1 MEGIFVKEKSFYK
14 NIFFLTF
21 PLVFQQLLRLS
32 VDTLNSMMLGNI
44 DQLQMSAVSQANQ
57 VFFIFYTVCSGFGVG
72 CCALV
77 AQYWGKQDIDA
88 IKTVLAAAL
97 RYTAVLGLIV
107 TAIVMLAPESV
118 MRIYSS
124 DPELIALGAGYLRI
138 VAIMY
143 TPCALSVML
152 FAGCRGI
159 EQVGIFF
166 KTNVISYPLNIILNY
181 CFLFGAFGFP
191 RLGITGIAIA
201 TIIARLTELLILSV
215 YVLFIDKR
223 MSFKL
228 RDLLRRDKTLS
239 KDLAVVA
246 APIVAHEII
255 WSFGTSAGSMIT
267 GQLGTGVVA
276 GFNVTTV
283 LYDLCGSLGN
293 GFLNA
298 CSVVI
303 GKTIGMGK
311 VDKVKK
317 QAQTIL
323 VMGLILGLAIGL
335 FTFLIRGAF
344 LSLYDLTPEA
354 SGYAMQFMAVYAVIW
369 PFSLLEMVGMIA
381 ILRAGGDGKTGFY
394 TDIVSMW
401 LTTIPLAAA
410 GAFIFGWP
418 PVVVVTVIKLTI
430 VIEAIVGIIRVLS
443 MRWVHDLTRHKTA

>member
-1 MEGIFVKEKSFYK
+1 MDGICVKEKSFYK

-57 VFFIFYTVCSGFGVG
+57 VFFIFYTVCNGFGVG

-77 AQYWGKQDIDA
+77 AQYWGRKDLES
-88 IKTVLAAAL
+88 IKTVLATAL
-97 RYTAVLGLIV
+97 RSIAIFGLLV
-107 TAIVMLAPESV
+107 TAIVILFPERV

-124 DPELIALGAGYLRI
+124 DPALIELGASYLRI

-159 EQVGIFF
+159 EQVGIFL
-166 KTNVISYPLNIILNY
+166 KTNIISYPVNIILDY
-181 CFLFGAFGFP
+181 VLLFGKLGFP
-191 RLGITGIAIA
+191 ELGITGIAIG
-201 TIIARLTELLILSV
+201 TVIARLVELSILAT
-215 YVLFIDKR
+215 YVLVFEKR
-223 MSFKL
+223 MTFKL
-228 RDLLRRDKTLS
+228 RDLKRRDSLLS
-239 KDLAVVA
+239 KDFAKVS

-267 GQLGTGVVA
+267 GQLGTSVVA

-303 GKTIGMGK
+303 GKTIGMGNVK
-311 VDKVKK
+311 KVKK
-317 QAQTIL
+317 QSETIIF
-323 VMGLILGLAIGL
+323 MGLILGLAIGL
-335 FTFLIRGAF
+335 FTFLIRPVF
-344 LSLYDLTPEA
+344 LSLYSLTPEA
-354 SGYAMQFMAVYAVIW
+354 ESYAMQFMAVYAVIW

-410 GAFIFGWP
+410 GAFVFGWP
-418 PVVVVTVIKLTI
+418 PVVVVTIIKLTI

-443 MRWVHDLTRHKTA
+443 MKWVHDLTRHEA

>member
-1 MEGIFVKEKSFYK
+1 MDGIFVKEKSFYK

-57 VFFIFYTVCSGFGVG
+57 VFFIFYTVCNGFGVG

-77 AQYWGKQDIDA
+77 AQYWGRKDLES
-88 IKTVLAAAL
+88 IKTVLATAL
-97 RYTAVLGLIV
+97 RSIAIFGLLV
-107 TAIVMLAPESV
+107 TAIVILFPERV

-124 DPELIALGAGYLRI
+124 DPALIELGASYLRI

-159 EQVGIFF
+159 EQVGIFL
-166 KTNVISYPLNIILNY
+166 KTNIISYPVNIILDY
-181 CFLFGAFGFP
+181 VLLFGKLGFP
-191 RLGITGIAIA
+191 ELGITGIAIG
-201 TIIARLTELLILSV
+201 TVIARLVELSILAT
-215 YVLFIDKR
+215 YVLVFEKR
-223 MSFKL
+223 MTFKL
-228 RDLLRRDKTLS
+228 RDLKRRDSLLS
-239 KDLAVVA
+239 KDFAKVS

-267 GQLGTGVVA
+267 GQLGTSVVA

-303 GKTIGMGK
+303 GKTIGMGNVK
-311 VDKVKK
+311 KVKK
-317 QAQTIL
+317 QSETIIF
-323 VMGLILGLAIGL
+323 MGLILGLAIGL
-335 FTFLIRGAF
+335 FTFLIRPVF
-344 LSLYDLTPEA
+344 LSLYSLTPEA
-354 SGYAMQFMAVYAVIW
+354 ESYAMQFMAVYAVIW

-410 GAFIFGWP
+410 GAFVFGWP
-418 PVVVVTVIKLTI
+418 PVVVVTIIKMTI

-443 MRWVHDLTRHKTA
+443 MKWVHDLTRHKA

>member
-1 MEGIFVKEKSFYK
+1 MDGIFVKEKSFYK

-57 VFFIFYTVCSGFGVG
+57 VFFIFYTVCNGFGVG

-77 AQYWGKQDIDA
+77 AQYWGRKDLES
-88 IKTVLAAAL
+88 IKTVLATAL
-97 RYTAVLGLIV
+97 RSIAIFGLLV
-107 TAIVMLAPESV
+107 TAIVILFPERV

-124 DPELIALGAGYLRI
+124 DPALIELGASYLRI

-159 EQVGIFF
+159 EQVGIFL
-166 KTNVISYPLNIILNY
+166 KTNIISYPVNIILDY
-181 CFLFGAFGFP
+181 VLLFGKLGFP
-191 RLGITGIAIA
+191 ELGITGIAIG
-201 TIIARLTELLILSV
+201 TVIARLVELSILAT
-215 YVLFIDKR
+215 YVLVFEKR
-223 MSFKL
+223 MTFKL
-228 RDLLRRDKTLS
+228 RDLKRRDSLLS
-239 KDLAVVA
+239 KDFAKVS

-267 GQLGTGVVA
+267 GQLGTSVVA

-303 GKTIGMGK
+303 GKTIGMGNVK
-311 VDKVKK
+311 KVKK
-317 QAQTIL
+317 QSETIIF
-323 VMGLILGLAIGL
+323 MGLILGLAIGL
-335 FTFLIRGAF
+335 FTFLIRPVF
-344 LSLYDLTPEA
+344 LSLYSLTPEA
-354 SGYAMQFMAVYAVIW
+354 ESYAMQFMAVYAVIW

-410 GAFIFGWP
+410 GAFVFGWP
-418 PVVVVTVIKLTI
+418 PVVVVTIIKLTI

-443 MRWVHDLTRHKTA
+443 MKWVHDLTRHKA

>member
-1 MEGIFVKEKSFYK
+1 MDGIFVKEKSFYK

-57 VFFIFYTVCSGFGVG
+57 VFFIFYTVCNGFGVG

-77 AQYWGKQDIDA
+77 AQYWGRKDLES
-88 IKTVLAAAL
+88 IKTVLATAL
-97 RYTAVLGLIV
+97 RSIAIFGLLV
-107 TAIVMLAPESV
+107 TAIVILFPERV

-124 DPELIALGAGYLRI
+124 DPALIELGASYLRI

-159 EQVGIFF
+159 EQVGIFL
-166 KTNVISYPLNIILNY
+166 KTNIISYPVNIILDY
-181 CFLFGAFGFP
+181 VLLFGKLGFP
-191 RLGITGIAIA
+191 ELGITGIAIG
-201 TIIARLTELLILSV
+201 TVIARLVELSILAT
-215 YVLFIDKR
+215 YVLVFEKR
-223 MSFKL
+223 MTFKL
-228 RDLLRRDKTLS
+228 RDLKRRDSLLS
-239 KDLAVVA
+239 KDFAKVS

-267 GQLGTGVVA
+267 GQLGTSVVA

-303 GKTIGMGK
+303 GKTIGMGNVK
-311 VDKVKK
+311 KVKK
-317 QAQTIL
+317 QSETIIF
-323 VMGLILGLAIGL
+323 MGLILGLAIGL
-335 FTFLIRGAF
+335 FTFFIRPAF
-344 LSLYDLTPEA
+344 LSLYSLTPEA
-354 SGYAMQFMAVYAVIW
+354 ESYAMQFMAVYAVIW

-410 GAFIFGWP
+410 GAFVFGWP
-418 PVVVVTVIKLTI
+418 PVVVVTIIKMTI

-443 MRWVHDLTRHKTA
+443 MKWVHDLTRHEA

>member
-1 MEGIFVKEKSFYK
+1 MDGIFVKEKSFYK

-57 VFFIFYTVCSGFGVG
+57 VFFIFYTVCNGFGVG

-77 AQYWGKQDIDA
+77 AQYWGRKDLES
-88 IKTVLAAAL
+88 IKTVLATAL
-97 RYTAVLGLIV
+97 RSIAVFGLLV
-107 TAIVMLAPESV
+107 SAIVILFPERV

-124 DPELIALGAGYLRI
+124 DPALIELGASYLRI

-159 EQVGIFF
+159 EQVGIFL
-166 KTNVISYPLNIILNY
+166 KTNIISYPVNIILDY
-181 CFLFGAFGFP
+181 VLLFGKFGFP
-191 RLGITGIAIA
+191 ELGITGIAIG
-201 TIIARLTELLILSV
+201 TVIARLVELSILAT
-215 YVLFIDKR
+215 YVLVFEKR
-223 MSFKL
+223 MTFKL
-228 RDLLRRDKTLS
+228 RDLKRKDSLLS
-239 KDLAVVA
+239 KDFAKVS

-267 GQLGTGVVA
+267 GQLGTSVVA

-303 GKTIGMGK
+303 GKTIGMGNVK
-311 VDKVKK
+311 KVKK
-317 QAQTIL
+317 QSETIIF
-323 VMGLILGLAIGL
+323 MGLILGLAIGL
-335 FTFLIRGAF
+335 FTFLIRPVF
-344 LSLYDLTPEA
+344 LSLYSLTPEA
-354 SGYAMQFMAVYAVIW
+354 ESYAMQFMAVYAVIW

-418 PVVVVTVIKLTI
+418 PVVVVTIIKMTI

-443 MRWVHDLTRHKTA
+443 MKWVHDLTRHDA

>member
-1 MEGIFVKEKSFYK
+1 MDGIFVKEKSFYK

-57 VFFIFYTVCSGFGVG
+57 VFFIFYTVCNGFGVG

-77 AQYWGKQDIDA
+77 AQYWGRKDLES
-88 IKTVLAAAL
+88 IKTVLATAL
-97 RYTAVLGLIV
+97 RSIAIFGLLV
-107 TAIVMLAPESV
+107 TAIVILFPERV

-124 DPELIALGAGYLRI
+124 DPALIELGASYLRI

-159 EQVGIFF
+159 EQVGIFL
-166 KTNVISYPLNIILNY
+166 KTNIISYPVNIILDY
-181 CFLFGAFGFP
+181 VLLFGKLGFP
-191 RLGITGIAIA
+191 ELGITGIAIG
-201 TIIARLTELLILSV
+201 TVIARLVELSILAT
-215 YVLFIDKR
+215 YVLVFEKR
-223 MSFKL
+223 MTFKL
-228 RDLLRRDKTLS
+228 RDLKRRDSLLS
-239 KDLAVVA
+239 KDFAKVS

-267 GQLGTGVVA
+267 GQLGTSVVA

-303 GKTIGMGK
+303 GKTIGMGNVK
-311 VDKVKK
+311 KVKK
-317 QAQTIL
+317 QSETIIF
-323 VMGLILGLAIGL
+323 MGLILGLAIGL
-335 FTFLIRGAF
+335 FTFLIRPVF
-344 LSLYDLTPEA
+344 LSLYSLTPEA
-354 SGYAMQFMAVYAVIW
+354 ESYAMQFMAVYAVIW
-369 PFSLLEMVGMIA
+369 PFSLLDMVGMIA

-410 GAFIFGWP
+410 GAFVFGWP
-418 PVVVVTVIKLTI
+418 PVVVVTIIKMTI

-443 MRWVHDLTRHKTA
+443 MKWVHDLTRHEA

>member
-1 MEGIFVKEKSFYK
+1 MDGIFVKEKSFYK

-57 VFFIFYTVCSGFGVG
+57 VFFIFYTVCNGFGVG

-77 AQYWGKQDIDA
+77 AQYWGRKDLES
-88 IKTVLAAAL
+88 IKTVLATAL
-97 RYTAVLGLIV
+97 RSIAIFGLLV
-107 TAIVMLAPESV
+107 TAIVILFPERV

-124 DPELIALGAGYLRI
+124 DPALIELGASYLRI

-159 EQVGIFF
+159 EQVGIFL
-166 KTNVISYPLNIILNY
+166 KTNIISYPVNIILDY
-181 CFLFGAFGFP
+181 VLLFGKLGFP
-191 RLGITGIAIA
+191 ELGITGIAIG
-201 TIIARLTELLILSV
+201 TVIARLVELSILAT
-215 YVLFIDKR
+215 YVLVFEKR
-223 MSFKL
+223 MTFKL
-228 RDLLRRDKTLS
+228 RDLKRRDSLLS
-239 KDLAVVA
+239 KDFAKVS

-255 WSFGTSAGSMIT
+255 WSFGTRAGSMIT
-267 GQLGTGVVA
+267 GQLGTSVVA

-303 GKTIGMGK
+303 GKTIGMGNVK
-311 VDKVKK
+311 KVKK
-317 QAQTIL
+317 QSETIIF
-323 VMGLILGLAIGL
+323 MGLILGLAIGL
-335 FTFLIRGAF
+335 FTFLIRPVF
-344 LSLYDLTPEA
+344 LSLYSLTPEA
-354 SGYAMQFMAVYAVIW
+354 ESYAMQFMAVYAVIW

-410 GAFIFGWP
+410 GAFVFGWP
-418 PVVVVTVIKLTI
+418 PVVVVTIIKMTI

-443 MRWVHDLTRHKTA
+443 MKWVHDLTRHEA

>member
-1 MEGIFVKEKSFYK
+1 MDGIFVKEKSFYK

-57 VFFIFYTVCSGFGVG
+57 VFFIFYTVCNGFGVG

-77 AQYWGKQDIDA
+77 AQYWGRKDLES
-88 IKTVLAAAL
+88 IKTVLATAL
-97 RYTAVLGLIV
+97 RSIAIFGLLV
-107 TAIVMLAPESV
+107 TAIVILFPERV

-124 DPELIALGAGYLRI
+124 DPALIELGASYLRI

-159 EQVGIFF
+159 EQVGIFL
-166 KTNVISYPLNIILNY
+166 KTNIISYPVNIILDY
-181 CFLFGAFGFP
+181 VLLFGKLGFP
-191 RLGITGIAIA
+191 ELGITGIAIG
-201 TIIARLTELLILSV
+201 TVIARLVELSILAT
-215 YVLFIDKR
+215 YVLVFEKR
-223 MSFKL
+223 MTFKL
-228 RDLLRRDKTLS
+228 RDLKRRDSLLS
-239 KDLAVVA
+239 KDFAKVS

-267 GQLGTGVVA
+267 GQLGTSVVA

-303 GKTIGMGK
+303 GKTIGMGNVK
-311 VDKVKK
+311 KVKK
-317 QAQTIL
+317 QSETIIF
-323 VMGLILGLAIGL
+323 MGLILGLAIGL
-335 FTFLIRGAF
+335 FTFLIRPVF
-344 LSLYDLTPEA
+344 LSLYSLTPEA
-354 SGYAMQFMAVYAVIW
+354 ESYAMQFMAVYAVIW

-410 GAFIFGWP
+410 GAFVFGWP
-418 PVVVVTVIKLTI
+418 PVVVVTIIKMTI

-443 MRWVHDLTRHKTA
+443 MKWVHDLTRHDA

>member
-1 MEGIFVKEKSFYK
+1 MDGIFVKEKSFYK

-57 VFFIFYTVCSGFGVG
+57 VFFIFYTVCNGFGVG

-77 AQYWGKQDIDA
+77 AQYWGRKDLES
-88 IKTVLAAAL
+88 IKTVLATAL
-97 RYTAVLGLIV
+97 RSIAICGLLV
-107 TAIVMLAPESV
+107 TAIVILFPERV

-124 DPELIALGAGYLRI
+124 DPALIELGASYLRI

-159 EQVGIFF
+159 EQVGIFL
-166 KTNVISYPLNIILNY
+166 KTNIISYPVNIILDY
-181 CFLFGAFGFP
+181 VLLFGKLGFP
-191 RLGITGIAIA
+191 ELGITGIAIG
-201 TIIARLTELLILSV
+201 TVIARLVELSILAT
-215 YVLFIDKR
+215 YVLVFEKR
-223 MSFKL
+223 MTFKL
-228 RDLLRRDKTLS
+228 RDLKRRDSLLS
-239 KDLAVVA
+239 KDFAKVS

-267 GQLGTGVVA
+267 GQLGTSVVA

-303 GKTIGMGK
+303 GKTIGMGNVK
-311 VDKVKK
+311 KVKK
-317 QAQTIL
+317 QSETIIF
-323 VMGLILGLAIGL
+323 MGLILGLAIGL
-335 FTFLIRGAF
+335 FTFLIRPVF
-344 LSLYDLTPEA
+344 LSLYSLTPEA
-354 SGYAMQFMAVYAVIW
+354 ESYAMQFMAVYAVIW

-410 GAFIFGWP
+410 GAFVFGWP
-418 PVVVVTVIKLTI
+418 PVVVVTIIKMTI

-443 MRWVHDLTRHKTA
+443 MKWVHDLTRHEA

>member
-1 MEGIFVKEKSFYK
+1 MDGIFVKEKSFYK

-57 VFFIFYTVCSGFGVG
+57 VFFIFYTVCNGFGVG

-77 AQYWGKQDIDA
+77 AQYWGRKDLES
-88 IKTVLAAAL
+88 IKTVLATAL
-97 RYTAVLGLIV
+97 RSIAIFGLLV
-107 TAIVMLAPESV
+107 TAIVILFPERV

-124 DPELIALGAGYLRI
+124 DPALIELGASYLRI

-159 EQVGIFF
+159 EQVGIFL
-166 KTNVISYPLNIILNY
+166 KTNIISYPVNIILDY
-181 CFLFGAFGFP
+181 VLLFGKLGFP
-191 RLGITGIAIA
+191 ELGITGIAIG
-201 TIIARLTELLILSV
+201 TVIARLVELSILAA
-215 YVLFIDKR
+215 YVLVFEKR
-223 MSFKL
+223 MTFKL
-228 RDLLRRDKTLS
+228 RDLKRRDSLLS
-239 KDLAVVA
+239 KDFAKVS

-267 GQLGTGVVA
+267 GQLGTSVVA

-303 GKTIGMGK
+303 GKTIGMGNVK
-311 VDKVKK
+311 KVKK
-317 QAQTIL
+317 QSETIIF
-323 VMGLILGLAIGL
+323 MGLILGLAIGL
-335 FTFLIRGAF
+335 FTFLIRPVF
-344 LSLYDLTPEA
+344 LSLYSLTPEA
-354 SGYAMQFMAVYAVIW
+354 ESYAMQFMAVYAVIW

-410 GAFIFGWP
+410 GAFVFGWP
-418 PVVVVTVIKLTI
+418 PVVVVTIIKMTI

-443 MRWVHDLTRHKTA
+443 MKWVHDLTRHKA

>member
-1 MEGIFVKEKSFYK
+1 MDGILVKEKSFYK

-57 VFFIFYTVCSGFGVG
+57 IFFIFYTVCNGFAVG

-77 AQYWGKQDIDA
+77 AQYWGKKDIES
-88 IKTVLAAAL
+88 IKTVLA
-97 RYTAVLGLIV
+97 TAIRSIGIFGLIV
-107 TAIVMLAPESV
+107 TAIVIAMPTTV

-124 DPELIALGAGYLRI
+124 DPELIALGGSYLRI

-143 TPCALSVML
+143 TPCAISVM
-152 FAGCRGI
+152 FFGGCRGV

-166 KTNVISYPLNIILNY
+166 KTNIISYPINIILDY
-181 CFLFGAFGFP
+181 CLLFGKFGFP
-191 RLGITGIAIA
+191 ELGITGIAIG
-201 TIIARLTELLILSV
+201 TVIARLVELGILSS
-215 YVLFIDKR
+215 YVFIFDRR

-228 RDLLRRDKTLS
+228 SDLGRRDKVLS
-239 KDLAVVA
+239 KDFAKVS

-267 GQLGTGVVA
+267 GQLGTSVVA

-303 GKTIGMGK
+303 GKTIGQGN
-311 VDKVKK
+311 VKK
-317 QAQTIL
+317 VRKQSVTIL
-323 VMGLILGLAIGL
+323 IMGLILGLAIGL
-335 FTFLIRGAF
+335 FTFFVRGPF
-344 LSLYDLTPEA
+344 LSLYSLTPEA

-401 LTTIPLAAA
+401 CTTIPLAAA
-410 GAFIFGWP
+410 GAFILNWH
-418 PVVVVTVIKLTI
+418 PVVVVTIIKMTI

-443 MRWVHDLTRHKTA
+443 MRWIHDLTRHGD

>member
-1 MEGIFVKEKSFYK
+1 MDGIFVKEKSFYK

-57 VFFIFYTVCSGFGVG
+57 VFFIFYTVCNGFGVG

-77 AQYWGKQDIDA
+77 AQYWGRKDLES
-88 IKTVLAAAL
+88 IKTVLA
-97 RYTAVLGLIV
+97 TAIRSIAIFGLLV
-107 TAIVMLAPESV
+107 TAIVILFPERV

-124 DPELIALGAGYLRI
+124 DPALIELGASYLRI

-159 EQVGIFF
+159 EQVGIFL
-166 KTNVISYPLNIILNY
+166 KTNIISYPVNIILDY
-181 CFLFGAFGFP
+181 VLLFGKLGFP
-191 RLGITGIAIA
+191 ELGITGIAIG
-201 TIIARLTELLILSV
+201 TVIARLVELSILAT
-215 YVLFIDKR
+215 YVLVFEKR
-223 MSFKL
+223 MTFKL
-228 RDLLRRDKTLS
+228 RDLKRRDSLLS
-239 KDLAVVA
+239 KDFAKVS

-267 GQLGTGVVA
+267 GQLGTSVVA

-303 GKTIGMGK
+303 GKTIGMGNVK
-311 VDKVKK
+311 KVKK
-317 QAQTIL
+317 QSETIIF
-323 VMGLILGLAIGL
+323 MGLILGLAIGL
-335 FTFLIRGAF
+335 FTFLIRPVF
-344 LSLYDLTPEA
+344 LSLYSLTPEA
-354 SGYAMQFMAVYAVIW
+354 ESYAMQFMAVYAVIW

-410 GAFIFGWP
+410 GAFAFGWP
-418 PVVVVTVIKLTI
+418 PMVVVTIIKLTI

-443 MRWVHDLTRHKTA
+443 MKWVHDLTRHEA

>member
-1 MEGIFVKEKSFYK
+1 MDGICVKEKSFYK

-57 VFFIFYTVCSGFGVG
+57 VFFIFYTVCNGFGVG

-77 AQYWGKQDIDA
+77 AQYWGRKDLES
-88 IKTVLAAAL
+88 IKTVLATAL
-97 RYTAVLGLIV
+97 RSIAIFGLLV
-107 TAIVMLAPESV
+107 TAIVILFPERV

-124 DPELIALGAGYLRI
+124 DPALIELGASYLRI

-159 EQVGIFF
+159 EQVGIFL
-166 KTNVISYPLNIILNY
+166 KTNIISYPVNIILDY
-181 CFLFGAFGFP
+181 VLLFGKLGFP
-191 RLGITGIAIA
+191 ELGITGIAIG
-201 TIIARLTELLILSV
+201 TVIARLVELSILAT
-215 YVLFIDKR
+215 YVLVFEKR
-223 MSFKL
+223 MTFKL
-228 RDLLRRDKTLS
+228 RDLKRRDSLLS
-239 KDLAVVA
+239 KDFAKVS

-267 GQLGTGVVA
+267 GQLGTSVVA

-303 GKTIGMGK
+303 GKTIGMGNVK
-311 VDKVKK
+311 KVKK
-317 QAQTIL
+317 QSETIIF
-323 VMGLILGLAIGL
+323 MGLMLGLAIGL
-335 FTFLIRGAF
+335 FTFLIRPVF
-344 LSLYDLTPEA
+344 LSLYSLTPEA
-354 SGYAMQFMAVYAVIW
+354 ESYAMQFMAVYAVIW

-410 GAFIFGWP
+410 GAFVFGWP
-418 PVVVVTVIKLTI
+418 PVVVVTIIKLTI

-443 MRWVHDLTRHKTA
+443 MKWVHDLTRHEA

>member
-1 MEGIFVKEKSFYK
+1 MDGIFVKEKSFYK

-21 PLVFQQLLRLS
+21 PLVFQQLLKLS

-57 VFFIFYTVCSGFGVG
+57 VFFIFYTVCNGFGVG

-77 AQYWGKQDIDA
+77 AQYWGRKDLES
-88 IKTVLAAAL
+88 IKTVLATAL
-97 RYTAVLGLIV
+97 RSIAIFGLLV
-107 TAIVMLAPESV
+107 TAIVILFPERV

-124 DPELIALGAGYLRI
+124 DPALIELGASYLRI

-159 EQVGIFF
+159 EQVGIFL
-166 KTNVISYPLNIILNY
+166 KTNIISYPVNIILDY
-181 CFLFGAFGFP
+181 VLLFGKLGFP
-191 RLGITGIAIA
+191 ELGITGIAIG
-201 TIIARLTELLILSV
+201 TVIARLVELSILAT
-215 YVLFIDKR
+215 YVLVFEKR
-223 MSFKL
+223 MTFKL
-228 RDLLRRDKTLS
+228 RDLKRRDSLLS
-239 KDLAVVA
+239 KDFAKVS

-267 GQLGTGVVA
+267 GQLGTSVVA

-303 GKTIGMGK
+303 GKTIGMGNVK
-311 VDKVKK
+311 KVKK
-317 QAQTIL
+317 QSETIIF
-323 VMGLILGLAIGL
+323 MGLILGLAIGL
-335 FTFLIRGAF
+335 FTFLIRPVF
-344 LSLYDLTPEA
+344 LSLYSLTPEA
-354 SGYAMQFMAVYAVIW
+354 ESYAMQFMAVYAVIW

-410 GAFIFGWP
+410 GAFVFGWP
-418 PVVVVTVIKLTI
+418 PVVVVTIIKMTI

-443 MRWVHDLTRHKTA
+443 MKWVHDLTRHEA

>member
-1 MEGIFVKEKSFYK
+1 MGNLLVKEKSFYQ

-21 PLVFQQLLRLS
+21 PLIFQQLLRLS

-57 VFFIFYTVCSGFGVG
+57 VFFIFYTVCNGFGVG

-77 AQYWGKQDIDA
+77 AQYWGKKDIES
-88 IKTVLAAAL
+88 IKTVLASAL
-97 RYTAVLGLIV
+97 RSIGIFGILVTLIV
-107 TAIVMLAPESV
+107 MAFPERV

-124 DPELIALGAGYLRI
+124 DPALISLGASYLRI
-138 VAIMY
+138 VALMY
-143 TPCALSVML
+143 TPCAISVML

-159 EQVGIFF
+159 EQVGIFL
-166 KTNVISYPLNIILNY
+166 KTNIISYPVNIILDY
-181 CFLFGAFGFP
+181 VLLFGKFGFP
-191 RLGITGIAIA
+191 ELGITGIAIG
-201 TIIARLTELLILSV
+201 TVIARLVELLILSS
-215 YVLFIDKR
+215 YVLVFDRR
-223 MSFKL
+223 MSFKVSDI
-228 RDLLRRDKTLS
+228 RRRDKQLS
-239 KDLAVVA
+239 RDFAKVS

-267 GQLGTGVVA
+267 GQLGTEVIA

-303 GKTIGMGK
+303 GKTIGQG
-311 VDKVKK
+311 DVKK
-317 QAQTIL
+317 VRKQSVTIIL
-323 VMGLILGLAIGL
+323 MGLVLGIAIGL
-335 FTFLIRGAF
+335 FTFGIRPAF
-344 LSLYDLTPEA
+344 LSLYDLSPEA
-354 SGYAMQFMAVYAVIW
+354 ENYAMQFMAVYAVIW

-394 TDIVSMW
+394 TDIISMW
-401 LTTIPLAAA
+401 CTTIPLAAA
-410 GAFIFGWP
+410 GAFILGWP
-418 PVVVVTVIKLTI
+418 PVVVVTIIKMTI

-443 MRWVHDLTRHKTA
+443 MKWVHDLTRHG

>member
-1 MEGIFVKEKSFYK
+1 MDGIFVKEKSFYK

-57 VFFIFYTVCSGFGVG
+57 VFFIFYTVCNGFGVG

-77 AQYWGKQDIDA
+77 AQYWGRKDLES
-88 IKTVLAAAL
+88 IKTVLATAL
-97 RYTAVLGLIV
+97 RSIAIFGLLV
-107 TAIVMLAPESV
+107 TAIVILFPERV

-124 DPELIALGAGYLRI
+124 DPALIELGASYLRI

-159 EQVGIFF
+159 EQVGIFL
-166 KTNVISYPLNIILNY
+166 KTNIISYPVNIILDY
-181 CFLFGAFGFP
+181 VLLFGKLGFP
-191 RLGITGIAIA
+191 ELGITGIAIG
-201 TIIARLTELLILSV
+201 TVIARLVELSILAT
-215 YVLFIDKR
+215 YVLVFEKR
-223 MSFKL
+223 MTFKL
-228 RDLLRRDKTLS
+228 RDLKRRDSLLS
-239 KDLAVVA
+239 KDFAKVS

-267 GQLGTGVVA
+267 GQLGTSVVA

-303 GKTIGMGK
+303 GKTIGMGNVK
-311 VDKVKK
+311 KVKK
-317 QAQTIL
+317 QSETIIF
-323 VMGLILGLAIGL
+323 MGLMLGLAIGL
-335 FTFLIRGAF
+335 FTFLIRPVF
-344 LSLYDLTPEA
+344 LSLYSLTPEA
-354 SGYAMQFMAVYAVIW
+354 ESYAMQFMAVYAVIW

-410 GAFIFGWP
+410 GAFVFGWP
-418 PVVVVTVIKLTI
+418 PVVVVTIIKLTI

-443 MRWVHDLTRHKTA
+443 MKWVHDLTRHEA

>member
-1 MEGIFVKEKSFYK
+1 MFYK

-57 VFFIFYTVCSGFGVG
+57 VFFIFYTVCNGFGVG

-77 AQYWGKQDIDA
+77 AQYWGRKDLES
-88 IKTVLAAAL
+88 IKTVLATAL
-97 RYTAVLGLIV
+97 RSIAIFGLLV
-107 TAIVMLAPESV
+107 TAIVILFPERV

-124 DPELIALGAGYLRI
+124 DPALIELGASYLRI

-159 EQVGIFF
+159 EQVGIFL
-166 KTNVISYPLNIILNY
+166 KTNIISYPVNIILDY
-181 CFLFGAFGFP
+181 VLLFGKLGFP
-191 RLGITGIAIA
+191 ELGITGIAIG
-201 TIIARLTELLILSV
+201 TVIARLVELSILAT
-215 YVLFIDKR
+215 YVLVFEKR
-223 MSFKL
+223 MTFKL
-228 RDLLRRDKTLS
+228 RDLKRRDSLLS
-239 KDLAVVA
+239 KDFAKVS

-267 GQLGTGVVA
+267 GQLGTSVVA

-303 GKTIGMGK
+303 GKTIGMGNVK
-311 VDKVKK
+311 KVKK
-317 QAQTIL
+317 QSETIIF
-323 VMGLILGLAIGL
+323 MGLILGLAIGL
-335 FTFLIRGAF
+335 FTFLIRPVF
-344 LSLYDLTPEA
+344 LSLYSLTPEA
-354 SGYAMQFMAVYAVIW
+354 ESYAMQFMAVYAVIW

-410 GAFIFGWP
+410 GAFVFGWP
-418 PVVVVTVIKLTI
+418 PVVVVTIIKMTI

-443 MRWVHDLTRHKTA
+443 MKWVHDLTRHDA

>member
-1 MEGIFVKEKSFYK
+1 MDGIFVKEKSFYK

-57 VFFIFYTVCSGFGVG
+57 VFFIFYTVCNGFGVG

-77 AQYWGKQDIDA
+77 AQYWGRKDLES
-88 IKTVLAAAL
+88 IKTVLATAL
-97 RYTAVLGLIV
+97 RSIAVFGLLV
-107 TAIVMLAPESV
+107 SAIVILFPERV

-124 DPELIALGAGYLRI
+124 DPALIELGASYLRI

-159 EQVGIFF
+159 EQVGIFL
-166 KTNVISYPLNIILNY
+166 KTNIISYPVNIILDY
-181 CFLFGAFGFP
+181 VLLFGKFGFP
-191 RLGITGIAIA
+191 ELGITGIAIG
-201 TIIARLTELLILSV
+201 TVIARLVELSILAT
-215 YVLFIDKR
+215 YVLVFEKR
-223 MSFKL
+223 MTFKL
-228 RDLLRRDKTLS
+228 RDLKRKDGLLS
-239 KDLAVVA
+239 KDFAKVS

-267 GQLGTGVVA
+267 GQLGTSVVA

-303 GKTIGMGK
+303 GKTIGMGNVK
-311 VDKVKK
+311 KVKK
-317 QAQTIL
+317 QSETIIF
-323 VMGLILGLAIGL
+323 MGLILGLAIGL
-335 FTFLIRGAF
+335 FTFLIRPVF
-344 LSLYDLTPEA
+344 LSLYSLTPEA
-354 SGYAMQFMAVYAVIW
+354 ESYAMQFMAVYAVIW

-418 PVVVVTVIKLTI
+418 PVVVVTIIKMTI

-443 MRWVHDLTRHKTA
+443 MKWVHDLTRHDA

>member
-1 MEGIFVKEKSFYK
+1 MDGIFVKEKSFYK

-57 VFFIFYTVCSGFGVG
+57 VFFIFYTVCNGFGVG

-77 AQYWGKQDIDA
+77 AQYWGRKDLES
-88 IKTVLAAAL
+88 IKTVLATAL
-97 RYTAVLGLIV
+97 RSIAIFGLLV
-107 TAIVMLAPESV
+107 TAIVILFPERV

-124 DPELIALGAGYLRI
+124 DPALIELGASYLRI

-159 EQVGIFF
+159 EQVGIFL
-166 KTNVISYPLNIILNY
+166 KTNIISYPVNIILDY
-181 CFLFGAFGFP
+181 VLLFGKLGFP
-191 RLGITGIAIA
+191 ELGITGIAIG
-201 TIIARLTELLILSV
+201 TVIARLVELSILAT
-215 YVLFIDKR
+215 YVLVFEKR
-223 MSFKL
+223 MTFKL
-228 RDLLRRDKTLS
+228 KDLKRRDSLLS
-239 KDLAVVA
+239 KDFAKVS

-267 GQLGTGVVA
+267 GQLGTSVVA

-303 GKTIGMGK
+303 GKTIGMGNVK
-311 VDKVKK
+311 KVKK
-317 QAQTIL
+317 QSETIIF
-323 VMGLILGLAIGL
+323 MGLILGLAIGL
-335 FTFLIRGAF
+335 FTFLIRPVF
-344 LSLYDLTPEA
+344 LSLYSLTPEA
-354 SGYAMQFMAVYAVIW
+354 ESYAMQFMAVYAVIW

-410 GAFIFGWP
+410 GAFVFGWP
-418 PVVVVTVIKLTI
+418 PVVVVTIIKMTI

-443 MRWVHDLTRHKTA
+443 MKWVHDLTRHEA

>member
-1 MEGIFVKEKSFYK
+1 MDGIFVKEKSFYK

-57 VFFIFYTVCSGFGVG
+57 VFFIFYTVCNGFGVG

-77 AQYWGKQDIDA
+77 AQYWGRKDLES
-88 IKTVLAAAL
+88 IKTVLATAL
-97 RYTAVLGLIV
+97 RSIAVFGLLV
-107 TAIVMLAPESV
+107 SAIVILFPERV

-124 DPELIALGAGYLRI
+124 DPALIELGASYLRI

-159 EQVGIFF
+159 EQVGIFL
-166 KTNVISYPLNIILNY
+166 KTNIISYPVNIILDY
-181 CFLFGAFGFP
+181 VLLFGKFGFP
-191 RLGITGIAIA
+191 ELGITGIAIG
-201 TIIARLTELLILSV
+201 TVIARLVELLILAT
-215 YVLFIDKR
+215 YVLVFEKR
-223 MSFKL
+223 MTFKL
-228 RDLLRRDKTLS
+228 RDLKRKDSLLS
-239 KDLAVVA
+239 KDFAKVS

-267 GQLGTGVVA
+267 GQLGTSVVA

-303 GKTIGMGK
+303 GKTIGMGNVK
-311 VDKVKK
+311 KVKK
-317 QAQTIL
+317 QSETIIF
-323 VMGLILGLAIGL
+323 MGLILGLAIGL
-335 FTFLIRGAF
+335 FTFLIRPVF
-344 LSLYDLTPEA
+344 LSLYSLTPEA
-354 SGYAMQFMAVYAVIW
+354 ESYAMQFMAVYAVIW

-418 PVVVVTVIKLTI
+418 PVVVVTIIKMTI

-443 MRWVHDLTRHKTA
+443 MKWVHDLTRHDA

>member
-1 MEGIFVKEKSFYK
+1 MDGILVKEKSFYK

-21 PLVFQQLLRLS
+21 PLVFHQLLRLS

-57 VFFIFYTVCSGFGVG
+57 VFFIFYTVCNGFGVG

-77 AQYWGKQDIDA
+77 AQYWGRKDLES
-88 IKTVLAAAL
+88 IKTVLA
-97 RYTAVLGLIV
+97 TAIRSIAIFGLLV
-107 TAIVMLAPESV
+107 TAIVILFPERV

-124 DPELIALGAGYLRI
+124 DPALIELGASYLRI

-159 EQVGIFF
+159 EQVGIFL
-166 KTNVISYPLNIILNY
+166 KTNIISYPVNIILDY
-181 CFLFGAFGFP
+181 VLLFGKLGFP
-191 RLGITGIAIA
+191 ELGITGIAIG
-201 TIIARLTELLILSV
+201 TVIARLVELSILAT
-215 YVLFIDKR
+215 YVLVFEKR
-223 MSFKL
+223 MTFKL
-228 RDLLRRDKTLS
+228 RDLKRRDSLLS
-239 KDLAVVA
+239 KDFAKVS

-267 GQLGTGVVA
+267 GQLGTSVVA

-303 GKTIGMGK
+303 GKTIGMGNVK
-311 VDKVKK
+311 KVKK
-317 QAQTIL
+317 QSETIIF
-323 VMGLILGLAIGL
+323 MGLILGLAIGL
-335 FTFLIRGAF
+335 FSFLIRPVF
-344 LSLYDLTPEA
+344 LSLYSLTPEA
-354 SGYAMQFMAVYAVIW
+354 ESYAMQFMAVYAVIW

-410 GAFIFGWP
+410 GAFVFGWP
-418 PVVVVTVIKLTI
+418 PVVVVTIIKMTI

-443 MRWVHDLTRHKTA
+443 MKWVHDLTRHEA

>member
-1 MEGIFVKEKSFYK
+1 MDGIFVKEKSFYK

-57 VFFIFYTVCSGFGVG
+57 VFFIFYTVCNGFGVG

-77 AQYWGKQDIDA
+77 AQYWGRKDLES
-88 IKTVLAAAL
+88 IKTVLATAL
-97 RYTAVLGLIV
+97 RSIAIFGLLV
-107 TAIVMLAPESV
+107 TAIVILFPERV

-124 DPELIALGAGYLRI
+124 DPALIELGASYLRI

-159 EQVGIFF
+159 EQVGIFL
-166 KTNVISYPLNIILNY
+166 KTNIISYPVNIILDY
-181 CFLFGAFGFP
+181 VLLFGKLGFP
-191 RLGITGIAIA
+191 ELGITGIAIG
-201 TIIARLTELLILSV
+201 TVIARLVELSILAT
-215 YVLFIDKR
+215 YVLVFEKR
-223 MSFKL
+223 MTFKL
-228 RDLLRRDKTLS
+228 RDLKRRDSLLS
-239 KDLAVVA
+239 KDFAKVS

-267 GQLGTGVVA
+267 GQLGTSVVA

-303 GKTIGMGK
+303 GKTIGMGNVK
-311 VDKVKK
+311 KVKK
-317 QAQTIL
+317 QSETIIF
-323 VMGLILGLAIGL
+323 MGLILGLAIGL
-335 FTFLIRGAF
+335 FTFLIRPVF
-344 LSLYDLTPEA
+344 LSLYSLTPEA
-354 SGYAMQFMAVYAVIW
+354 ESYAMQFMAVYAVIW

-410 GAFIFGWP
+410 GAFAFGWP
-418 PVVVVTVIKLTI
+418 PMVVVTIIKLTI

-443 MRWVHDLTRHKTA
+443 MKWVHDLTRHEA

>member
-1 MEGIFVKEKSFYK
+1 MDGIFVKEKSFYK

-57 VFFIFYTVCSGFGVG
+57 VFFIFYTVCNGFGVG

-77 AQYWGKQDIDA
+77 AQYWGRKDLES
-88 IKTVLAAAL
+88 IKTVLATAL
-97 RYTAVLGLIV
+97 RSIAIFGLLV
-107 TAIVMLAPESV
+107 TAIVILFPERV

-124 DPELIALGAGYLRI
+124 DPALIELGASYLRI

-159 EQVGIFF
+159 EQVGIFL
-166 KTNVISYPLNIILNY
+166 KTNIISYPVNIILDY
-181 CFLFGAFGFP
+181 VLLFGKLGFP
-191 RLGITGIAIA
+191 ELGITGIAIG
-201 TIIARLTELLILSV
+201 TVIARLVELSILAT
-215 YVLFIDKR
+215 YVLVFEKR
-223 MSFKL
+223 MTFKL
-228 RDLLRRDKTLS
+228 RDLKRRDSLLS
-239 KDLAVVA
+239 KDFAKVS

-267 GQLGTGVVA
+267 GQLGTSVVA

-303 GKTIGMGK
+303 GKTIGMGNVK
-311 VDKVKK
+311 KVKK
-317 QAQTIL
+317 QSETIIF
-323 VMGLILGLAIGL
+323 MGLILGLAIGL
-335 FTFLIRGAF
+335 FTFLIRPVF
-344 LSLYDLTPEA
+344 LSLYSLTPEA
-354 SGYAMQFMAVYAVIW
+354 ESYAMQFMAVYAVIW

-410 GAFIFGWP
+410 GAFVFGWP
-418 PVVVVTVIKLTI
+418 PVVVVTIIKLTI

-443 MRWVHDLTRHKTA
+443 MKWVHDLTRHDA

>member
-1 MEGIFVKEKSFYK
+1 MDGIFVKEKSFYK

-57 VFFIFYTVCSGFGVG
+57 VFFIFYTVCNGFGVG

-77 AQYWGKQDIDA
+77 AQYWGRKDLES
-88 IKTVLAAAL
+88 IKTVLATAL
-97 RYTAVLGLIV
+97 RSIAIFGLLV
-107 TAIVMLAPESV
+107 TAIVILFPERV

-124 DPELIALGAGYLRI
+124 DPALIELGASYLRI

-152 FAGCRGI
+152 LAGCRGI
-159 EQVGIFF
+159 EQVGIFL
-166 KTNVISYPLNIILNY
+166 KTNIISYPVNIILDY
-181 CFLFGAFGFP
+181 VLLFGKLGFP
-191 RLGITGIAIA
+191 ELGITGIAIG
-201 TIIARLTELLILSV
+201 TVIARLVELSILAA
-215 YVLFIDKR
+215 YVLVFEKR
-223 MSFKL
+223 MTFKL
-228 RDLLRRDKTLS
+228 RDLKRRDSLLS
-239 KDLAVVA
+239 KDFAKVS

-267 GQLGTGVVA
+267 GQLGTSVVA

-303 GKTIGMGK
+303 GKTIGMGNVK
-311 VDKVKK
+311 KVKK
-317 QAQTIL
+317 QSETIIF
-323 VMGLILGLAIGL
+323 MGLILGLAIGL
-335 FTFLIRGAF
+335 FTFLIRPVF
-344 LSLYDLTPEA
+344 LSLYSLTPEA
-354 SGYAMQFMAVYAVIW
+354 ESYAMQFMAVYAVIW

-410 GAFIFGWP
+410 GAFVFGWP
-418 PVVVVTVIKLTI
+418 PVVVVTIIKMTI

-443 MRWVHDLTRHKTA
+443 MKWVHDLTRHKA

>member
-1 MEGIFVKEKSFYK
+1 MDGIFVKEKSFYK

-57 VFFIFYTVCSGFGVG
+57 VFFIFYTVCNGFGVG

-77 AQYWGKQDIDA
+77 AQYWGRKDLES
-88 IKTVLAAAL
+88 IKTVLATAL
-97 RYTAVLGLIV
+97 RSIAIFGLLV
-107 TAIVMLAPESV
+107 TAIVILFPERV

-124 DPELIALGAGYLRI
+124 DPALIELGASYLRI

-159 EQVGIFF
+159 EQVGIFL
-166 KTNVISYPLNIILNY
+166 KTNIISYPVNIILDY
-181 CFLFGAFGFP
+181 VLLFGKLGFP
-191 RLGITGIAIA
+191 ELGITGIAIG
-201 TIIARLTELLILSV
+201 TVIARLVELSILAT
-215 YVLFIDKR
+215 YVLVFEKR
-223 MSFKL
+223 MTFKL
-228 RDLLRRDKTLS
+228 RDLKRRDSLLS
-239 KDLAVVA
+239 KDFAKVS

-267 GQLGTGVVA
+267 GQLGTSVVA

-303 GKTIGMGK
+303 GKTIGMGNVK
-311 VDKVKK
+311 KVKK
-317 QAQTIL
+317 QSETIIF
-323 VMGLILGLAIGL
+323 MGLILGLAIGL
-335 FTFLIRGAF
+335 FTFLIRPVF
-344 LSLYDLTPEA
+344 LSLYSLTPEA
-354 SGYAMQFMAVYAVIW
+354 ESYAMQFMAVYAVIW

-410 GAFIFGWP
+410 GAFVFGWP
-418 PVVVVTVIKLTI
+418 PVVVVTIIKLTI

-443 MRWVHDLTRHKTA
+443 MKWVHDLTRHEA

>member
-1 MEGIFVKEKSFYK
+1 MDGIFVKEKSFYK

-57 VFFIFYTVCSGFGVG
+57 VFFIFYTVCNGFGVG

-77 AQYWGKQDIDA
+77 AQYWGRKDLES
-88 IKTVLAAAL
+88 IKTVLATAL
-97 RYTAVLGLIV
+97 RSIAIFGLLV
-107 TAIVMLAPESV
+107 TAIVILFPERV

-124 DPELIALGAGYLRI
+124 DPALIELGASYLRI

-159 EQVGIFF
+159 EQVGIFL
-166 KTNVISYPLNIILNY
+166 KTNIISYPVNIILDY
-181 CFLFGAFGFP
+181 VLLFGKFGFP
-191 RLGITGIAIA
+191 ELGITGIAIG
-201 TIIARLTELLILSV
+201 TVIARLVELSILAT
-215 YVLFIDKR
+215 YVLVFEKR
-223 MSFKL
+223 MTFKL
-228 RDLLRRDKTLS
+228 RDLKRRDSLLS
-239 KDLAVVA
+239 KDFAKVS

-267 GQLGTGVVA
+267 GQLGTSVVA

-303 GKTIGMGK
+303 GKTIGMGNVK
-311 VDKVKK
+311 KVKK
-317 QAQTIL
+317 QSETIIF
-323 VMGLILGLAIGL
+323 MGLILGLAIGL
-335 FTFLIRGAF
+335 FTFLIRPVF
-344 LSLYDLTPEA
+344 LSLYSLTPEA
-354 SGYAMQFMAVYAVIW
+354 ESYAMQFMAVYAVIW

-418 PVVVVTVIKLTI
+418 PVVVVTIIKMTI

-443 MRWVHDLTRHKTA
+443 MKWVHDLTRHEA

>member
-1 MEGIFVKEKSFYK
+1 MDGIFVKEKSFYK

-57 VFFIFYTVCSGFGVG
+57 VFFIFYTVCNGFGVG

-77 AQYWGKQDIDA
+77 AQYWGRKDLES
-88 IKTVLAAAL
+88 IKTVLATAL
-97 RYTAVLGLIV
+97 RSIAIFGLLV
-107 TAIVMLAPESV
+107 TAIVILFPERV

-124 DPELIALGAGYLRI
+124 DPALIELGASYLRI

-159 EQVGIFF
+159 EQVGIFL
-166 KTNVISYPLNIILNY
+166 KTNIISYPVNIILDY
-181 CFLFGAFGFP
+181 VLLFGKLGFP
-191 RLGITGIAIA
+191 ELGITGIAIG
-201 TIIARLTELLILSV
+201 TVIARLVELSILAT
-215 YVLFIDKR
+215 YVLVFEKR
-223 MSFKL
+223 MTFKL
-228 RDLLRRDKTLS
+228 RDLKRRDSLLS
-239 KDLAVVA
+239 KDFAKVS

-267 GQLGTGVVA
+267 GQLGTSVVA

-303 GKTIGMGK
+303 GKTIGMGNVK
-311 VDKVKK
+311 KVKK
-317 QAQTIL
+317 QSETIIF
-323 VMGLILGLAIGL
+323 MGLILGLAIGL
-335 FTFLIRGAF
+335 FTFLIRPVF
-344 LSLYDLTPEA
+344 LSLYSLTPEA
-354 SGYAMQFMAVYAVIW
+354 ESYAMQFMAVYAVIW

-410 GAFIFGWP
+410 GAFVFGWP
-418 PVVVVTVIKLTI
+418 PVVVVTIIKMTI

-443 MRWVHDLTRHKTA
+443 MKWVHDLTRHEA

>member
-1 MEGIFVKEKSFYK
+1 MDGIFVKEKSFYK

-57 VFFIFYTVCSGFGVG
+57 VFFIFYTVCNGFGVG

-77 AQYWGKQDIDA
+77 AQYWGRKDLES
-88 IKTVLAAAL
+88 IKTVLATAL
-97 RYTAVLGLIV
+97 RSIAVFGLLV
-107 TAIVMLAPESV
+107 SAIVILFPERV

-124 DPELIALGAGYLRI
+124 DPALIELGASYLRI

-159 EQVGIFF
+159 EQVGIFL
-166 KTNVISYPLNIILNY
+166 KTNIISYPVNIILDY
-181 CFLFGAFGFP
+181 VLLFGKFGFP
-191 RLGITGIAIA
+191 ELGITGIAIG
-201 TIIARLTELLILSV
+201 TVIARLVELSILAT
-215 YVLFIDKR
+215 YVLVFEKR
-223 MSFKL
+223 MTFKL
-228 RDLLRRDKTLS
+228 RDLKRKDSLLS
-239 KDLAVVA
+239 KDFAKVS

-267 GQLGTGVVA
+267 GQLGTSVVA

-303 GKTIGMGK
+303 GKTIGMGNVK
-311 VDKVKK
+311 KVKK
-317 QAQTIL
+317 QSETIIF
-323 VMGLILGLAIGL
+323 MGLILGLAIGL
-335 FTFLIRGAF
+335 FTFLIRPVF
-344 LSLYDLTPEA
+344 LSLYSLTPEA
-354 SGYAMQFMAVYAVIW
+354 ESYAMQFMAVYAVIW

-418 PVVVVTVIKLTI
+418 PVVVVTIIKMTI

-443 MRWVHDLTRHKTA
+443 MKWVHDLTRHEA

>member
-1 MEGIFVKEKSFYK
+1 MDGIFVKEKSFYK

-57 VFFIFYTVCSGFGVG
+57 VFFIFYTVCNGFGVG

-77 AQYWGKQDIDA
+77 AQYWGRKDLES
-88 IKTVLAAAL
+88 IKTVLA
-97 RYTAVLGLIV
+97 TAIRSIAIFGLLV
-107 TAIVMLAPESV
+107 TAIVILFPERV

-124 DPELIALGAGYLRI
+124 DPALIELGASYLRI

-159 EQVGIFF
+159 EQVGIFL
-166 KTNVISYPLNIILNY
+166 KTNIISYPVNIILDY
-181 CFLFGAFGFP
+181 VLLFGKLGFP
-191 RLGITGIAIA
+191 ELGITGIAIG
-201 TIIARLTELLILSV
+201 TVIARLVELSILAT
-215 YVLFIDKR
+215 YVLVFEKR
-223 MSFKL
+223 MTFKL
-228 RDLLRRDKTLS
+228 RDLKRRDSLLS
-239 KDLAVVA
+239 KDFAKVS

-267 GQLGTGVVA
+267 GQLGTSVVA

-303 GKTIGMGK
+303 GKTIGMGNVK
-311 VDKVKK
+311 KVKK
-317 QAQTIL
+317 QSETIIF
-323 VMGLILGLAIGL
+323 MGLILGLAIGL
-335 FTFLIRGAF
+335 FTFLIRPVF
-344 LSLYDLTPEA
+344 LSLYSLTPEA
-354 SGYAMQFMAVYAVIW
+354 ERYAMQFMAVYAVVW

-410 GAFIFGWP
+410 GAFAFGWP
-418 PVVVVTVIKLTI
+418 PMVVVTIIKLTI

-443 MRWVHDLTRHKTA
+443 MKWVHDLTRHEA

>member
-1 MEGIFVKEKSFYK
+1 MDGIFVKEKSFYK

-57 VFFIFYTVCSGFGVG
+57 VFFIFYTVCNGFGVG

-77 AQYWGKQDIDA
+77 AQYWGRKDLES
-88 IKTVLAAAL
+88 IKTVLATAL
-97 RYTAVLGLIV
+97 RSIAIFGLLV
-107 TAIVMLAPESV
+107 TAIVILFPERV

-124 DPELIALGAGYLRI
+124 DPALIELGASYLRI

-159 EQVGIFF
+159 EQVGIFL
-166 KTNVISYPLNIILNY
+166 KTNIISYPVNIILDY
-181 CFLFGAFGFP
+181 VLLFGKLGFP
-191 RLGITGIAIA
+191 ELGITGIAIG
-201 TIIARLTELLILSV
+201 TVIARLVELSILAT
-215 YVLFIDKR
+215 YVLVFEKR
-223 MSFKL
+223 MTFKL
-228 RDLLRRDKTLS
+228 RDLKRRDSLLS
-239 KDLAVVA
+239 KDFAKVS

-267 GQLGTGVVA
+267 GQLGTSVVA

-303 GKTIGMGK
+303 GKTIGMGNVK
-311 VDKVKK
+311 KVKK
-317 QAQTIL
+317 QSETIIF
-323 VMGLILGLAIGL
+323 MGLILGLAIGL
-335 FTFLIRGAF
+335 FSFLIRPVF
-344 LSLYDLTPEA
+344 LSLYSLTPEA
-354 SGYAMQFMAVYAVIW
+354 ESYAMQFMAVYAVIW

-410 GAFIFGWP
+410 GAFVFGWP
-418 PVVVVTVIKLTI
+418 PVVVVTIIKMTI

-443 MRWVHDLTRHKTA
+443 MKWVHDLTRHEA

>member
-1 MEGIFVKEKSFYK
+1 MDGIFVKEKSFYK

-57 VFFIFYTVCSGFGVG
+57 VFFIFYTVCNGFGVG

-77 AQYWGKQDIDA
+77 AQYWGRKDLES
-88 IKTVLAAAL
+88 IKTVLATAL
-97 RYTAVLGLIV
+97 RSIAIFGLLV
-107 TAIVMLAPESV
+107 TAIVILFPDRV

-124 DPELIALGAGYLRI
+124 DPALIELGASYLRI

-159 EQVGIFF
+159 EQVGIFL
-166 KTNVISYPLNIILNY
+166 KTNIISYPVNIILDY
-181 CFLFGAFGFP
+181 VLLFGKLGFP
-191 RLGITGIAIA
+191 ELGITGIAIG
-201 TIIARLTELLILSV
+201 TVIARLVELSILAT
-215 YVLFIDKR
+215 YVLVFEKR
-223 MSFKL
+223 MTFKL
-228 RDLLRRDKTLS
+228 RDLKRRDSLLS
-239 KDLAVVA
+239 KDFAKVS

-267 GQLGTGVVA
+267 GQLGTSVVA

-303 GKTIGMGK
+303 GKTIGMGNVK
-311 VDKVKK
+311 KVKK
-317 QAQTIL
+317 QSETIIF
-323 VMGLILGLAIGL
+323 MGLILGLAIGL
-335 FTFLIRGAF
+335 FTFLIRPVF
-344 LSLYDLTPEA
+344 LSLYSLTPEA
-354 SGYAMQFMAVYAVIW
+354 ESYAMQFMAVYAVIW

-410 GAFIFGWP
+410 GAFVFGWP
-418 PVVVVTVIKLTI
+418 PVVVVTIIKMTI

-443 MRWVHDLTRHKTA
+443 MKWVHDLTRHKA

>member
-1 MEGIFVKEKSFYK
+1 MDGIFVKEKSFYK

-57 VFFIFYTVCSGFGVG
+57 VFFIFYTVCNGFGVG

-77 AQYWGKQDIDA
+77 AQYWGRKDLES
-88 IKTVLAAAL
+88 IKTVLATAL
-97 RYTAVLGLIV
+97 RSIAVFGLLV
-107 TAIVMLAPESV
+107 SAIVILFPERV

-124 DPELIALGAGYLRI
+124 DPALIKLGASYLRI

-159 EQVGIFF
+159 EQVGIFL
-166 KTNVISYPLNIILNY
+166 KTNIISYPVNIILDY
-181 CFLFGAFGFP
+181 VLLFGKFGFP
-191 RLGITGIAIA
+191 ELGITGIAIG
-201 TIIARLTELLILSV
+201 TVIARLVELSILAT
-215 YVLFIDKR
+215 YVLVFEKR
-223 MSFKL
+223 MTFKL
-228 RDLLRRDKTLS
+228 RDLKRKDSLLS
-239 KDLAVVA
+239 KDFAKVS

-267 GQLGTGVVA
+267 GQLGTSVVA

-303 GKTIGMGK
+303 GKTIGMGNVK
-311 VDKVKK
+311 KVKK
-317 QAQTIL
+317 QSETIIF
-323 VMGLILGLAIGL
+323 MGLILGLAIGL
-335 FTFLIRGAF
+335 FTFLIRPVF
-344 LSLYDLTPEA
+344 LSLYSLTPEA
-354 SGYAMQFMAVYAVIW
+354 ESYAMQFMAVYAVIW

-418 PVVVVTVIKLTI
+418 PVVVVTIIKMTI

-443 MRWVHDLTRHKTA
+443 MKWVHDLTRHDA

>member
-1 MEGIFVKEKSFYK
+1 MDGIFVKEKSFYK

-57 VFFIFYTVCSGFGVG
+57 VFFIFYTVCNGFGVG

-77 AQYWGKQDIDA
+77 AQYWGRKDLES
-88 IKTVLAAAL
+88 IKTVLATAL
-97 RYTAVLGLIV
+97 RSIAVFGLLV
-107 TAIVMLAPESV
+107 SAIVILFPERV

-124 DPELIALGAGYLRI
+124 DPALIELGASYLRI

-159 EQVGIFF
+159 EQVGIFL
-166 KTNVISYPLNIILNY
+166 KTNIVSYPVNIILDY
-181 CFLFGAFGFP
+181 VLLFGKFGFP
-191 RLGITGIAIA
+191 ELGITGIAIG
-201 TIIARLTELLILSV
+201 TVIARLVELSILAT
-215 YVLFIDKR
+215 YVLVFEKR
-223 MSFKL
+223 MTFKL
-228 RDLLRRDKTLS
+228 RDLKRKDSLLS
-239 KDLAVVA
+239 KDFAKVS

-267 GQLGTGVVA
+267 GQLGTSVVA

-303 GKTIGMGK
+303 GKTIGMGNVK
-311 VDKVKK
+311 KVKK
-317 QAQTIL
+317 QSETIIF
-323 VMGLILGLAIGL
+323 MGLILGLAIGL
-335 FTFLIRGAF
+335 FTFLIRPVF
-344 LSLYDLTPEA
+344 LSLYSLTPEA
-354 SGYAMQFMAVYAVIW
+354 ESYAMQFMAVYAVIW

-418 PVVVVTVIKLTI
+418 PVVVVTIIKMTI

-443 MRWVHDLTRHKTA
+443 MKWVHDLTRHDA

>member
-1 MEGIFVKEKSFYK
+1 MDGICVKEKSFYK

-57 VFFIFYTVCSGFGVG
+57 VFFMFYTVGNGFGVG

-77 AQYWGKQDIDA
+77 AQYWGRKDLES
-88 IKTVLAAAL
+88 IKTVLATAL
-97 RYTAVLGLIV
+97 RSIAIFGLLV
-107 TAIVMLAPESV
+107 TAIVILFPERV

-124 DPELIALGAGYLRI
+124 DPALIELGASYLRI

-159 EQVGIFF
+159 EQVGIFL
-166 KTNVISYPLNIILNY
+166 KTNIISYPVNIILDY
-181 CFLFGAFGFP
+181 VLLFGKLGFP
-191 RLGITGIAIA
+191 ELGITGIAIG
-201 TIIARLTELLILSV
+201 TVIARLVELSILAT
-215 YVLFIDKR
+215 YVLVFEKR
-223 MSFKL
+223 MTFKL
-228 RDLLRRDKTLS
+228 RDLKRRDSLLS
-239 KDLAVVA
+239 KDFAKVS

-267 GQLGTGVVA
+267 GQLGTSVVA

-303 GKTIGMGK
+303 GKTIGMGNVK
-311 VDKVKK
+311 KVKK
-317 QAQTIL
+317 QSETIIF
-323 VMGLILGLAIGL
+323 MGLMLGLAIGL
-335 FTFLIRGAF
+335 FTFLIRPVF
-344 LSLYDLTPEA
+344 LSLYSLTPEA
-354 SGYAMQFMAVYAVIW
+354 ESYAMQFMAVYAVIW

-410 GAFIFGWP
+410 GAFVFGWP
-418 PVVVVTVIKLTI
+418 PVVVVTIIKLTI

-443 MRWVHDLTRHKTA
+443 MKWVHDLTRHEA

>member
-1 MEGIFVKEKSFYK
+1 MDGIFVKEKSFYK

-57 VFFIFYTVCSGFGVG
+57 VFFIFYTVCNGFGVG

-77 AQYWGKQDIDA
+77 AQYWGRKDLES
-88 IKTVLAAAL
+88 IKTVLATAL
-97 RYTAVLGLIV
+97 RSIAVFGLLV
-107 TAIVMLAPESV
+107 SAIVILFPERV

-124 DPELIALGAGYLRI
+124 DPALIELGASYLRI

-159 EQVGIFF
+159 EQVGIFL
-166 KTNVISYPLNIILNY
+166 KTNIISYPVNIILDY
-181 CFLFGAFGFP
+181 VLLFGKFGFP
-191 RLGITGIAIA
+191 ELGIKGIAIG
-201 TIIARLTELLILSV
+201 TVIARLVELSILAT
-215 YVLFIDKR
+215 YVLVFEKR
-223 MSFKL
+223 MTFKL
-228 RDLLRRDKTLS
+228 RDLKRKDSLLS
-239 KDLAVVA
+239 KDFAKVS

-267 GQLGTGVVA
+267 GQLGTSVVA

-303 GKTIGMGK
+303 GKTIGMGNVK
-311 VDKVKK
+311 KVKK
-317 QAQTIL
+317 QSETIIF
-323 VMGLILGLAIGL
+323 MGLILGLAIGL
-335 FTFLIRGAF
+335 FTFLIRPVF
-344 LSLYDLTPEA
+344 LSLYSLTPEA
-354 SGYAMQFMAVYAVIW
+354 ESYAMQFMAVYAVIW

-418 PVVVVTVIKLTI
+418 PVVVVTIIKMTI

-443 MRWVHDLTRHKTA
+443 MKWVHDLTRHDA